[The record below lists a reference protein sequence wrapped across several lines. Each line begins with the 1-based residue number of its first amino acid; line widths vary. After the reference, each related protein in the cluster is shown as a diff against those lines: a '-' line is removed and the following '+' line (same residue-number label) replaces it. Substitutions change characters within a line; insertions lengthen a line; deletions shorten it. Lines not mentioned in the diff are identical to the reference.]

1 LFATKESKM
10 RKPAKSM
17 GKALLSAVL
26 CSLPFAAPLA
36 QTAAPPT
43 GGAAASGTA
52 TLSNADKK
60 FVEEAAAGGMAEV
73 ELGKLAEQRATNPQV
88 KQFGSRMVQ
97 DHGKANDE
105 LKSLASS
112 KGVQVPAALPKSK
125 QADVDK
131 LGKMT
136 GADFDKAYMK
146 HMVDDHKHDV
156 SMFEKQS
163 KSGQDSDL
171 KAWAGKTLPTLRE
184 HQQLAQTTNASVSK

>member
-1 LFATKESKM
+1 MRHRIGFVSAFAIAAVIAGPVFAQQM
-10 RKPAKSM
+10 R
-17 GKALLSAVL
+17 
-26 CSLPFAAPLA
+26 AAPA
-36 QTAAPPT
+36 PQQMSRADMNFMKDAAT
-43 GGAAASGTA
+43 
-52 TLSNADKK
+52 
-60 FVEEAAAGGMAEV
+60 GGMAEV
-73 ELGKLAEQRATNPQV
+73 ELGKLAEQKASNAQV

-112 KGVQVPAALPKSK
+112 KGVQLPATMPKSK

-163 KSGQDSDL
+163 KSGQDTDL

-184 HQQLAQTTNASVSK
+184 HEQLAQSTNASVNK

>member
-1 LFATKESKM
+1 M
-10 RKPAKSM
+10 RTPASFLTRT
-17 GKALLSAVL
+17 LLSAAL
-26 CSLPFAAPLA
+26 C
-36 QTAAPPT
+36 TAAIGAAWAQSATPPT
-43 GGAAASGTA
+43 GGAAASGA
-52 TLSNADKK
+52 AAMSHGDKK
-60 FVEEAAAGGMAEV
+60 FVEDAAAGGMAEV
-73 ELGKLAEQRATNPQV
+73 EMGKLAEQKATNPQV

-112 KGVQVPAALPKSK
+112 KGVRVPAALPKSK

-131 LGKMT
+131 MGKLA

-171 KAWAGKTLPTLRE
+171 KAWAAKTLPTLRE
-184 HQQLAQTTNASVSK
+184 HQQLAQTTNASVNK

>member
-1 LFATKESKM
+1 M
-10 RKPAKSM
+10 RKPGPSL
-17 GKALLSAVL
+17 GKGLLSAAL
-26 CSLPFAAPLA
+26 CSLTFAGAFA
-36 QTAAPPT
+36 QTTAPPT
-43 GGAAASGTA
+43 GGTAASGTA
-52 TLSNADKK
+52 TLSHADKK
-60 FVEEAAAGGMAEV
+60 FVEDAAAGGMAEV
-73 ELGKLAEQRATNPQV
+73 ELGKLAEQRASNPQV

-125 QADVDK
+125 QADLDK
-131 LGKMT
+131 LGKMS

-163 KSGQDSDL
+163 KSGQDTDL

-184 HQQLAQTTNASVSK
+184 HQQLAQTFHASVNK